1 MAKRSSNAND
11 EALEVLNGSFAATGT
26 SAAKALWGDFN
37 IALWGIFVGTVAVE
51 RSFDGGTTFVPV
63 ARDTSGTAASFTA
76 PTSLSISEPEKG
88 VLYRLNCSAYTSG
101 TVNYRLSQ

>member
-1 MAKRSSNAND
+1 MGKRSSNAND
-11 EALEVLNGSFAATGT
+11 EALEVLSGSLAATGA
-26 SAAKALWGDFN
+26 SAGRAMWGDFN
-37 IALWGIFVGTVAVE
+37 IALSGTFVGTVAVE
-51 RSFDGGTTFVPV
+51 RSFDGGVTYIPV

-88 VLYRLNCSAYTSG
+88 VLYRLNCTAYTSG

>member
-1 MAKRSSNAND
+1 MGKRSTAAND
-11 EALEVLNGSFAATGT
+11 EALEVLGGTFAATGT
-26 SAAKALWGDFN
+26 STAKALWGDFN
-37 IALWGIFVGTVAVE
+37 VAIWGTFAATVAVE

-76 PTSLSISEPEKG
+76 ATSLSISEPEKG
-88 VLYRLNCSAYTSG
+88 VLYRLNCTAYTSG